1 MYMAVAQK
9 RCIVSAT
16 ITIILGLTF
25 QVFTIDLFSVA
36 PTTFHSDGENIIL
49 IPQNNSIHSNK
60 IQLLS
65 DTDDEKQNRNI
76 ADETERCKRYGFS
89 YYDSRRRGTLSHR
102 RRVFVGSLI
111 ADDSWAAI
119 EAVAAEG
126 YGLYHTVSFVESNSS
141 LDGSPRK
148 PRFLTGSE
156 NWKRLTNGTL
166 YGPTTHVHV
175 DYWSRPDKII
185 HEPWGDIHGLLD
197 ENIQRDMIVKRWKM
211 NGMKP
216 DDIGIVQDTD
226 ETFTRD
232 FLIALQTCDIK
243 LFRSGQDCKYPK
255 INGYT
260 LIFESSPSCIWS
272 RRKWFHPDVIIGECI
287 ETIGSSLEH
296 PKIHRGGMN
305 GTTGGR
311 PDGHNGNDDE
321 YDKKIYLKNNPN
333 TTYPLWNAYD
343 FRMTSG
349 GNEIKEKHKIVQRKE
364 KSRHVKYRKSHT
376 GFHFHN
382 FFDDIKTLRNK
393 YLTYGHANDQALELP
408 LEDLSDDMRLSIECA
423 LEIEGDDDRKYI
435 PGGLSNIKYHKPL
448 YFTEHFVR
456 QRHELFRQMIKNE
469 TNLVK
474 DN

>member
-232 FLIALQTCDIK
+232 FIIALQTCDIK
-243 LFRSGQDCKYPK
+243 LFRPNQNCGYPK
-255 INGYT
+255 IFGST
-260 LIFESSPSCIWS
+260 LIFESSPACVWS
-272 RRKWFHPDVIIGECI
+272 DRRWFHPDVIIGECI
-287 ETIGSSLEH
+287 ETIGSSAEH
-296 PKIHRGGMN
+296 PKIRRGGMN
-305 GTTGGR
+305 GTAGGR
-311 PDGHNGNDDE
+311 PEGHKGNDGN
-321 YDKKIYLKNNPN
+321 YDPKIYPKNNPN

-343 FRMTSG
+343 FRMVYG
-349 GNEIKEKHKIVQRKE
+349 GDQITENHNYQ
-364 KSRHVKYRKSHT
+364 T
-376 GFHFHN
+376 GYHFHN
-382 FFDDIKTLRNK
+382 FFDDINTLRNK
-393 YLTYGHANDQALELP
+393 YLTYGHANYQALELP
-408 LEDLSDDMRLSIECA
+408 LEKLSEDLQLSIECA
-423 LEIEGDDDRKYI
+423 LEIEGDGGRKYI
-435 PGGLSNIKYHKPL
+435 PSGLSNIEGQKPV
-448 YFTEHFVR
+448 YFTDDFVK
-456 QRHELFRQMIKNE
+456 QRHELFRQMIQNE
-469 TNLVK
+469 TDLGK
-474 DN
+474 